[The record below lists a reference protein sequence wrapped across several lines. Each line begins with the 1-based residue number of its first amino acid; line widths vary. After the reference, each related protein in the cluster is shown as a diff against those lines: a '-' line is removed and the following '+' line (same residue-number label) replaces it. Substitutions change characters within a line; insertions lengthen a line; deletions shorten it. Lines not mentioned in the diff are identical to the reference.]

1 MQKYSKII
9 ALFLIFLLFSCSS
22 SKSQN
27 DSDMM
32 PDADADSDDIETVDD
47 DSDSQDSE
55 IADDSDE
62 IPDQDADHDTP
73 EKVECLDLR
82 YNENTIKTP
91 FPFKD
96 ANGKPTFCRPGCD
109 TPTENDPQCVRN
121 IWEWDNWEEYQ
132 VYLKAQKENPN
143 QTKERECYPW
153 PCKLPDMHAK
163 TKTELSTFVSSCDRL
178 LTVNEFRANV
188 GTINSHGMSDGI
200 AGMDFGHSGR
210 ATEYDPEKD
219 EYKNIGQSAAILGFN
234 ENRYVV
240 AVYDRKLTPDD
251 YPDPYYKSFVISISK
266 NKENYKYELVY
277 DNEYHDAFLMY
288 PPLSG
293 QKWVLIQVIS
303 RDHDSKL
310 AVKYASSKDW
320 DWHELA
326 GIENYAGEGN
336 IVGDHLTFI
345 TNNRE
350 LYYCDLRKY
359 PKHIDECFKLNRK
372 NESGEEE
379 LGHSPRIDLEN
390 EYRVV
395 YNVYGKPVFVEVD
408 LNDLKNPKY
417 TEYKIEKTQETSYS
431 WQIDMLKG
439 NMISYSDFFTLSAG
453 TVDNIGCFYRF
464 DKQKTYSQKNHTFTT
479 YSGDELMGY
488 NVFWGKWHLWKMT
501 TRPDA
506 IMRDWECYCEETGIC
521 PLEPATEEEL
531 AAKKTHTP
539 SSLRATPSSLEGD
552 LLSAEILERIEQ
564 EKILPKFDGNEVYF
578 CGYTER
584 FLMNVGNPGSCPTA
598 VQMNNYLKHPD
609 KSDQQ
614 LKDLI
619 LASKRQWKTEKSFE
633 DLLKNHKKIWNQFHS
648 CDIHESFVCEYNE
661 ETSTFDSDSV
671 MFATVID
678 QGRAR
683 DGIFFRDRFYEANGN
698 FPKVIKELREKFGA
712 SLRGRPRI
720 EVKENK

>member
-1 MQKYSKII
+1 MMKK
-9 ALFLIFLLFSCSS
+9 LLNLLNIFFILLFFYCSS
-22 SKSQN
+22 SNSSN
-27 DSDMM
+27 DSDMI
-32 PDADADSDDIETVDD
+32 PDSDSDGLETVDD
-47 DSDSQDSE
+47 DSDSQSSE
-55 IADDSDE
+55 IVDDSYE
-62 IPDQDADHDTP
+62 MLDQDNDSDTP

-132 VYLKAQKENPN
+132 VYLKAQEKDPN
-143 QTKERECYPW
+143 QQDERECYPW
-153 PCKLPDMHAK
+153 PCKLPDMKAM
-163 TKTELSTFVSSCDRL
+163 TKEDNDNLASSCDRW
-178 LTVNEFRANV
+178 LTTGGFSANDGV
-188 GTINSHGMSDGI
+188 IWTHGMSDGV
-200 AGMDFGHSGR
+200 AGMSFGHSTR
-210 ATEYDPEKD
+210 VVEYDPEKD
-219 EYKNIGQSAAILGFN
+219 EYSTLGHSYVLGFN

-240 AVYDRKLTPDD
+240 EIYDRNLDKFSDEKRFIVSIFRQNGT
-251 YPDPYYKSFVISISK
+251 YY
-266 NKENYKYELVY
+266 YELIY
-277 DNEYHDAFLMY
+277 DNPSHGSFLSRS
-288 PPLSG
+288 PIVG
-293 QKWVLIQVIS
+293 KNWVLIHVRESQKSSETRI
-303 RDHDSKL
+303 
-310 AVKYASSKDW
+310 KYASSKDW
-320 DWHELA
+320 EWHELA
-326 GIENYAGEGN
+326 GINNYAGEGN

-372 NESGEEE
+372 NEFGEEE
-379 LGHSPRIDLEN
+379 LGHSPRIDIEN

-395 YNVYGKPVFVEVD
+395 YDIYETPTFVEVD
-408 LNDLKNPKY
+408 LKDLSSPKY
-417 TEYKIEKTQETSYS
+417 TEHKVEKSRTQAGLFGPSMLIGNRVVYIE
-431 WQIDMLKG
+431 
-439 NMISYSDFFTLSAG
+439 SDPDDD
-453 TVDNIGCFYRF
+453 VGCFYRF
-464 DKQKTYSQKNHTFTT
+464 DKKKTYCPSTHTFTT
-479 YSGDELMGY
+479 YRGDDLMGF
-488 NVFWGKWHLWKMT
+488 NVFWGKWHLWKMI

-506 IMRDWECYCEETGIC
+506 FMRDWECYCEETGIC

-531 AAKKTHTP
+531 AAKNTHTP

-633 DLLKNHKKIWNQFHS
+633 DLVKNHKKIWNQFHS
-648 CDIHESFVCEYNE
+648 CDIHKDFTCEYEE

-671 MFATVID
+671 MFATVVD
-678 QGRAR
+678 HGVAR

-720 EVKENK
+720 ELKAPK